1 MENKKSSK
9 KIIGGVCLTVSQKFN
24 FSVILL
30 RLVLVIVSFFLFWV
44 SVPIYIILWILQ
56 PFKSRHLPV
65 QPNGVQD
72 ADLTIEM
79 SSRPYE
85 PSSKPSSRPS
95 QTVVCVLTFMF

>member
-1 MENKKSSK
+1 MRSK
-9 KIIGGVCLTVSQKFN
+9 LFAKQKFN

-72 ADLTIEM
+72 ADFTTEM

-85 PSSKPSSRPS
+85 PSSKPSLKPDNSEK
-95 QTVVCVLTFMF
+95 